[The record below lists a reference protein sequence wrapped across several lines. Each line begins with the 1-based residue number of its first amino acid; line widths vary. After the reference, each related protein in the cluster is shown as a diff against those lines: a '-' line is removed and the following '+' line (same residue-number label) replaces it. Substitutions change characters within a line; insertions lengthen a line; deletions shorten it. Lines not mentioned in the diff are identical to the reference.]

1 MLASPNNL
9 APAQPA
15 APAPAE
21 EASDETLV
29 AAACSGDR
37 AAFSRLY
44 ARYSRMVRS
53 VLLSRVGPT
62 DADDLTQEVFLK
74 AMFRLGSLRRNGLVG
89 PWLATI
95 ARHKAASLHRSTW
108 RRKRRPLGPEPA
120 AEPAREGL
128 KSHEVLHAI
137 QQLPEAYRE
146 ILIMRLVEQ
155 MTGPEIAAKT
165 GRSHG
170 AVRVHLFKGMAL
182 LRDRLSSEVNT

>member
-1 MLASPNNL
+1 
-9 APAQPA
+9 
-15 APAPAE
+15 
-21 EASDETLV
+21 
-29 AAACSGDR
+29 
-37 AAFSRLY
+37 
-44 ARYSRMVRS
+44 
-53 VLLSRVGPT
+53 
-62 DADDLTQEVFLK
+62 
-74 AMFRLGSLRRNGLVG
+74 
-89 PWLATI
+89 
-95 ARHKAASLHRSTW
+95 
-108 RRKRRPLGPEPA
+108 
-120 AEPAREGL
+120 L